1 MYFHNYLPD
10 AELLKS
16 VLFVNIYVD
25 VYSIHDVTSMT
36 PVIQVLELSGCLAL
50 GLGCAGLA
58 ASRKSGYWVL
68 GMKNGSKNLNAALM
82 DQIVHGCGH
91 IYSPCCSALF
101 WLSSLAQIIALAK
114 ARSAPKALTAPASSL
129 RDSISMMCTLCK
141 ACNFR
146 HHFSQWRLFPSTKDA
161 T

>member
-1 MYFHNYLPD
+1 
-10 AELLKS
+10 
-16 VLFVNIYVD
+16 
-25 VYSIHDVTSMT
+25 
-36 PVIQVLELSGCLAL
+36 
-50 GLGCAGLA
+50 
-58 ASRKSGYWVL
+58 
-68 GMKNGSKNLNAALM
+68 MKNGSKNLNAALM

-146 HHFSQWRLFPSTKDA
+146 HHFSQWRLFPSTKDDLTSSMYMQSA
-161 T
+161 QCRPKTLHKNNAGNDCLTMCFFGFDTVVDNFFQPPYY